1 MEVQNF
7 LSEEAKED
15 IRREAEAAF
24 EAQNDGTYGLRKNWN
39 VQPPAKEKP
48 RRKHFN
54 LITSAELQKM
64 EIPPTEFIIEN
75 ILTPGLI
82 LLGAPPK
89 TCKSYMCLQMCLA
102 ICQGKDFLG
111 FRTKQHDCLYL
122 DLESNLDRPRKR
134 TEQILDSESTIK
146 NLYINIESEPMGK
159 GFEEDLKKAI
169 KEHPAIKVVVVDVFK
184 KIRPGARRGVDP
196 YDRDYEDYGA
206 IKALADEYHLAII
219 LVTHTT
225 KMKHPDDP
233 FNELIGSAGTLG
245 SVDVAMVIKKE
256 SRDAETAK
264 LYVSGKD
271 VEDQCYEIRFDGKRH
286 IWEKLGTS
294 QEVEAQRLREEYEGS
309 NVIRTVKKLVEQGNG
324 HWEGSVSDIIEASK
338 YFQGCQIYDNERQ
351 AGKEIRRFER
361 QLKDIDAITYRANPS
376 RKTGKRE
383 LTFESENPFLMSP
396 MSPLSSTSPLSPM
409 SPRSEEDIKDNV
421 GDMKQQ

>member
-39 VQPPAKEKP
+39 VQPPAKERP
-48 RRKHFN
+48 QRKHIK

-102 ICQGKDFLG
+102 ICQGEDFLG
-111 FRTKQHDCLYL
+111 FHTKQHGCWYL
-122 DLESNLDRPRKR
+122 DLESNLDRPKKR
-134 TEQILDSESTIK
+134 TEQILDSESTIQ
-146 NLYINIESEPMGK
+146 NLYITVESEPMGK
-159 GFEEDLKKAI
+159 GFEEDLRKTI
-169 KEHPAIKVVVVDVFK
+169 EERPDIKVIVVDVFK

-396 MSPLSSTSPLSPM
+396 TSPLSSTSPMSPM

>member
-1 MEVQNF
+1 MDKGIYAGGF
-7 LSEEAKED
+7 SEGDAAIID
-15 IRREAEAAF
+15 RGQREAEAAF
-24 EAQNDGTYGLRKNWN
+24 KAQDDGTYSRRANWN

-48 RRKHFN
+48 RRKHVK

-64 EIPPTEFIIEN
+64 EIPPTEFIIDN

-102 ICQGKDFLG
+102 ICQGEDFLG
-111 FRTKQHDCLYL
+111 FHTKQHGCWYL
-122 DLESNLDRPRKR
+122 DLESNLDRPKKR
-134 TEQILDSESTIK
+134 TEQILDSESTIQ
-146 NLYINIESEPMGK
+146 NLYITVESEPMGK
-159 GFEEDLKKAI
+159 GFEEDLRKTI
-169 KEHPAIKVVVVDVFK
+169 EERPDIKVIVVDVFK

-271 VEDQCYEIRFDGKRH
+271 VEDQCHEIRFDGKRH

-294 QEVEAQRLREEYEGS
+294 QEVEAQRLREEYE
-309 NVIRTVKKLVEQGNG
+309 NNNTIKTIRKLVQQGGG
-324 HWEGSVSDIIEASK
+324 HWEGTASDIIDASR
-338 YFQGCQIYDNERQ
+338 YFAGCQIHED
-351 AGKEIRRFER
+351 AAKVGK
-361 QLKDIDAITYRANPS
+361 QLRKYTQQLHDLDAIIYSVGSSRAD
-376 RKTGKRE
+376 GKRV
-383 LTFESENPFLMSP
+383 LTFASNNPFTVPSVPSVLTVPSVP
-396 MSPLSSTSPLSPM
+396 SVPNT
-409 SPRSEEDIKDNV
+409 ETGQTNT
-421 GDMKQQ
+421 

>member
-1 MEVQNF
+1 MDKGVYAGGF
-7 LSEEAKED
+7 SEEDTAIID
-15 IRREAEAAF
+15 SGQREAEAAF

-39 VQPPAKEKP
+39 VQPPAKE
-48 RRKHFN
+48 RLRKHFN
-54 LITSAELQKM
+54 TISGEELQNL
-64 EIPPTEFIIEN
+64 EIPPIEFIVEN
-75 ILTPGLI
+75 ILTPGLA

-89 TCKSYMCLQMCLA
+89 TCKSFMCLQMCLA
-102 ICQGKDFLG
+102 ICRGKDFMG
-111 FRTKQHDCLYL
+111 FHTEQHDCLYL
-122 DLESNLDRPRKR
+122 DLESSFGRPKKR
-134 TEQILDSESTIK
+134 AKQILNGEPIPKNFFIST
-146 NLYINIESEPMGK
+146 ESEPMGK
-159 GFEEDLKKAI
+159 GFEESFRAELEK
-169 KEHPAIKVVVVDVFK
+169 HPTIKVVIIDVFK

-294 QEVEAQRLREEYEGS
+294 QEVEAQRLREEYG
-309 NVIRTVKKLVEQGNG
+309 NDRVVQAIRKLVEQGG
-324 HWEGSVSDIIEASK
+324 GIWEGTASDIVEASR
-338 YFQGCQIYDNERQ
+338 YFRSGQITDDV
-351 AGKEIRRFER
+351 AKIGKKIRKFTQ
-361 QLKDIDAITYRANPS
+361 QLIDFDAIIFTCKVTNR
-376 RKTGKRE
+376 T
-383 LTFESENPFLMSP
+383 SEYCFRSKNPFTTP
-396 MSPLSSTSPLSPM
+396 TTSTTTPTPTTSTTTKH
-409 SPRSEEDIKDNV
+409 D
-421 GDMKQQ
+421 

>member
-48 RRKHFN
+48 RRKHVK

-64 EIPPTEFIIEN
+64 EIPPTEFIIDN

-102 ICQGKDFLG
+102 ICQGEDFLG
-111 FRTKQHDCLYL
+111 FHTKQHGCWYL
-122 DLESNLDRPRKR
+122 DLESNLDRPKKR
-134 TEQILDSESTIK
+134 TEQILDSESTIQ
-146 NLYINIESEPMGK
+146 NLYITVESEPMGK
-159 GFEEDLKKAI
+159 GFEEDLRKTI
-169 KEHPAIKVVVVDVFK
+169 EERPDIKVIVVDVFK

-256 SRDAETAK
+256 TRDAETAK

-294 QEVEAQRLREEYEGS
+294 QEVEAQRLREEYE
-309 NVIRTVKKLVEQGNG
+309 NNNTIKTIRKLVQQGGG
-324 HWEGSVSDIIEASK
+324 HWEGTASDIIDASR
-338 YFQGCQIYDNERQ
+338 YFAGCQIHED
-351 AGKEIRRFER
+351 AAKVGK
-361 QLKDIDAITYRANPS
+361 QLRKYTQQLHDLDAIIYSVGSSRAD
-376 RKTGKRE
+376 GKRV
-383 LTFESENPFLMSP
+383 LTFASNNPFTVPSVPSVLTVPSVP
-396 MSPLSSTSPLSPM
+396 SVPNT
-409 SPRSEEDIKDNV
+409 ETGQTNTETGQTNT
-421 GDMKQQ
+421 

>member
-48 RRKHFN
+48 RRKHVK

-64 EIPPTEFIIEN
+64 EIPPTEFIIDN

-102 ICQGKDFLG
+102 ICQGEDFLG
-111 FRTKQHDCLYL
+111 FHTKQHGCWYL
-122 DLESNLDRPRKR
+122 DLESNLDRPKKR
-134 TEQILDSESTIK
+134 TEQILDSESTIQ
-146 NLYINIESEPMGK
+146 NLYITVESEPMGK
-159 GFEEDLKKAI
+159 GFEEDLRKTI
-169 KEHPAIKVVVVDVFK
+169 EERPDIKVIVVDVFK

-294 QEVEAQRLREEYEGS
+294 QEVEAQRLREEYE
-309 NVIRTVKKLVEQGNG
+309 NNHTIKTIRKLVQQGGG
-324 HWEGSVSDIIEASK
+324 HWEGTASDIIDASR
-338 YFQGCQIYDNERQ
+338 YFAGCQIHED
-351 AGKEIRRFER
+351 AAKVGK
-361 QLKDIDAITYRANPS
+361 QLRKYTQQLHDLDAIIYSVGSSRAD
-376 RKTGKRE
+376 GKRV
-383 LTFESENPFLMSP
+383 LTFASNNPFTVPSVPSVLTVPSVP
-396 MSPLSSTSPLSPM
+396 SVPNT
-409 SPRSEEDIKDNV
+409 ETGQTNTETGQTNT
-421 GDMKQQ
+421 

>member
-1 MEVQNF
+1 MEVQTF
-7 LSEEAKED
+7 LED
-15 IRREAEAAF
+15 TRKEAEDWF
-24 EAQNDGTYGLRKNWN
+24 RENDDGTYGLRKNWN
-39 VQPPAKEKP
+39 VQPPVQEP
-48 RRKHFN
+48 SYVRFDD
-54 LITSAELQKM
+54 ITGRELQLL
-64 EIPPTEFIIEN
+64 ELPPVEFLVDN
-75 ILTPGLI
+75 ILPMGLV

-89 TCKSYMCLQMCLA
+89 SCKSYMCMQMCLA
-102 ICQGKDFLG
+102 ICTGDNFLG
-111 FRTKQHDCLYL
+111 FHTKKHGCLYM
-122 DLESNLDRPRKR
+122 DLESNRKR
-134 TEQILDSESTIK
+134 PQDRQDQILQGDDAPL
-146 NLYINIESEPMGK
+146 NLHIVTRSGPMGK
-159 GFEEDLKKAI
+159 GFEEEIRRMISQYPDI
-169 KEHPAIKVVVVDVFK
+169 KLVIVDVFRK
-184 KIRPGARRGVDP
+184 VRPGAKRGMDP

-206 IKALADEYHLAII
+206 VKALADDLKITII

-294 QEVEAQRLREEYEGS
+294 QEVEARRLREEYEGS

-421 GDMKQQ
+421 GDMK

>member
-1 MEVQNF
+1 MEVQTF
-7 LSEEAKED
+7 LSEEDK
-15 IRREAEAAF
+15 AEIYQESKDWFDA
-24 EAQNDGTYGLRKNWN
+24 NDDGAYGLRKNWN
-39 VQPPAKEKP
+39 VQPPAQEP
-48 RRKHFN
+48 SYVRFDD
-54 LITSAELQKM
+54 ITGRELQLLKL
-64 EIPPTEFIIEN
+64 PPVEFLVDN
-75 ILTPGLI
+75 ILPMGLV

-89 TCKSYMCLQMCLA
+89 SCKSYMCMQMCLA
-102 ICQGKDFLG
+102 ICTGDKFLG
-111 FRTKQHDCLYL
+111 FHTKKHGCLYM
-122 DLESNLDRPRKR
+122 DLESNRKR
-134 TEQILDSESTIK
+134 PQDRQDQILQGDDAPL
-146 NLYINIESEPMGK
+146 NLHIVTRSGPMGK
-159 GFEEDLKKAI
+159 GFEEEIRRMISQYPDI
-169 KEHPAIKVVVVDVFK
+169 KLVIVDVFRK
-184 KIRPGARRGVDP
+184 VRPGAKRGMDP

-206 IKALADEYHLAII
+206 VKALADDLKITII

-421 GDMKQQ
+421 GGMKQQ

>member
-1 MEVQNF
+1 MDKGIYAGGF
-7 LSEEAKED
+7 SEGDAAIID
-15 IRREAEAAF
+15 RGQREAEAAF
-24 EAQNDGTYGLRKNWN
+24 KAQDDGTYSRRANWN
-39 VQPPAKEKP
+39 VQPPAQERP
-48 RRKHFN
+48 RKHFN
-54 LITSAELQKM
+54 TISGEELQNM
-64 EIPPTEFIIEN
+64 EIPPIEFIVEN
-75 ILTPGLI
+75 ILTPGLA

-89 TCKSYMCLQMCLA
+89 TCKSFMCLQMCLA
-102 ICQGKDFLG
+102 ICRGKDFMG
-111 FRTKQHDCLYL
+111 FHTEQHDCLYL
-122 DLESNLDRPRKR
+122 DLESSFGRPKKR
-134 TEQILDSESTIK
+134 AKQILNGEPIPKNFFIST
-146 NLYINIESEPMGK
+146 ESEPMGK
-159 GFEEDLKKAI
+159 GFEESFRAELEK
-169 KEHPAIKVVVVDVFK
+169 HPTIKVVIIDVFK

-294 QEVEAQRLREEYEGS
+294 QEVEAQRLREEYE
-309 NVIRTVKKLVEQGNG
+309 NNNTIKTIRKLVQQGGG
-324 HWEGSVSDIIEASK
+324 HWKGTASDIIDASR
-338 YFQGCQIYDNERQ
+338 YFAGCQIHED
-351 AGKEIRRFER
+351 AAKVGK
-361 QLKDIDAITYRANPS
+361 QLRKYTQQLHDLDAITYRVDLGRGQS
-376 RKTGKRE
+376 RQISFT
-383 LTFESENPFLMSP
+383 SNNPF
-396 MSPLSSTSPLSPM
+396 
-409 SPRSEEDIKDNV
+409 
-421 GDMKQQ
+421 

>member
-1 MEVQNF
+1 MEVQTF
-7 LSEEAKED
+7 LED
-15 IRREAEAAF
+15 TRKEAEDWFNA
-24 EAQNDGTYGLRKNWN
+24 NDDGTFALRKNWN
-39 VQPPAKEKP
+39 TQPPAQEP
-48 RRKHFN
+48 SYVRFDD
-54 LITSAELQKM
+54 ITGRELQLL
-64 EIPPTEFIIEN
+64 ELPPVEFLVDN
-75 ILTPGLI
+75 ILPMGLV

-89 TCKSYMCLQMCLA
+89 SCKSYMCMQMCLA
-102 ICQGKDFLG
+102 ICTGDNFLG
-111 FRTKQHDCLYL
+111 FHTKKHGCLYM
-122 DLESNLDRPRKR
+122 DLESNRKR
-134 TEQILDSESTIK
+134 PQDRQDQILQGDDAPL
-146 NLYINIESEPMGK
+146 NLHIVTRSGPMGK
-159 GFEEDLKKAI
+159 GFEEEIRRMISQYPDI
-169 KEHPAIKVVVVDVFK
+169 KLVIVDVFRK
-184 KIRPGARRGVDP
+184 VRPGAKRGMDP

-206 IKALADEYHLAII
+206 IKALADELKITII

-324 HWEGSVSDIIEASK
+324 HWEGSISDIIEASK
-338 YFQGCQIYDNERQ
+338 YLSGCQIYDNERQ

-383 LTFESENPFLMSP
+383 LMFETENPFLMSP

-409 SPRSEEDIKDNV
+409 SPRDEEDMKDDV
-421 GDMKQQ
+421 GDMKRHW

>member
-1 MEVQNF
+1 M
-7 LSEEAKED
+7 D
-15 IRREAEAAF
+15 REANAGNLRRAETEAEF
-24 EAQNDGTYGLRKNWN
+24 VDRTRQEAEDWFNANDDGAYGLRKNWN
-39 VQPPAKEKP
+39 VQPPAKE
-48 RRKHFN
+48 RLRKHFN
-54 LITSAELQKM
+54 TISGEELQNL
-64 EIPPTEFIIEN
+64 EIPPIEFIVEN
-75 ILTPGLI
+75 ILTPGLA

-89 TCKSYMCLQMCLA
+89 TCKSFMCLQMCLA
-102 ICQGKDFLG
+102 ICRGKDFMG
-111 FRTKQHDCLYL
+111 FHTEQHDCLYL
-122 DLESNLDRPRKR
+122 DLESSFGRPKKR
-134 TEQILDSESTIK
+134 AKQILNGEPIPKNFFIST
-146 NLYINIESEPMGK
+146 ESEPMGK
-159 GFEEDLKKAI
+159 GFEESFRAELEK
-169 KEHPAIKVVVVDVFK
+169 HPTIKVVIIDVFK

-294 QEVEAQRLREEYEGS
+294 QEVEAQRLREEYE
-309 NVIRTVKKLVEQGNG
+309 NNNTIKTIRKLVQQGGG
-324 HWEGSVSDIIEASK
+324 HWEGTASDIIDASR
-338 YFQGCQIYDNERQ
+338 YFAGCQIHED
-351 AGKEIRRFER
+351 AAKVGK
-361 QLKDIDAITYRANPS
+361 QLRKYTQQLHDLDAIIYSVGSSRAD
-376 RKTGKRE
+376 GKRV
-383 LTFESENPFLMSP
+383 LTFASNNPFTVPSVPSVLTVPSVP
-396 MSPLSSTSPLSPM
+396 SVPNT
-409 SPRSEEDIKDNV
+409 ETGQTNT
-421 GDMKQQ
+421 